1 MKKPTLVDRYGHPVK
16 RTELKKEHAAAQTV
30 GVRSPIAGHPA
41 ANIDPNRMAS
51 ILREAESGQPL
62 PFLELAEVMEERD
75 PHYAAVLGTRKR
87 SVSQI
92 DITVEAASDEPHHVA
107 HADMVRDWL
116 KRDELSDEIFHMMDA
131 VGKGF
136 SITEI
141 IWDTSTG
148 QWQPQR
154 LEHRDPR
161 WFTFDRVDLR
171 TPLLRTENGDVPLQ
185 PFKYINTVISA
196 KSGLGIRGGIARI
209 AAWGWMFKM
218 FTQRDWAIFTQN
230 FGQPIR
236 VGKYQAG
243 ATQEDKD
250 TLFRAVQ
257 NIAGDCA
264 AIMPSSMDI
273 EFIESKITG
282 SSLSLYKERA
292 DWLDQQISKAVLGQT
307 TTTDAI
313 SGGHAVSQ
321 EHRQVQEDIERAD
334 AKAVSG
340 VLNRDLV
347 RPWTDLEFGPQRLY
361 PRVVIARPEQKD
373 VELIVNSVEKLVPL
387 GLKVSN
393 ATMLALLAL
402 PETEAGEELLGAAMP
417 AAPEPVPATQMA
429 LQAAQDG
436 ADSTEEQLAKDA
448 ADIAEAPASAMIDTV
463 RKLLGEVETLEE
475 FRDRLLELD
484 KSMSEADLAEALRLA
499 MVWAELTG
507 ENELV

>member
-1 MKKPTLVDRYGHPVK
+1 MRKPTLLDRYGRPVK
-16 RTELKKEHAAAQTV
+16 RAALKKEHAAAQTV
-30 GVRSPIAGHPA
+30 GVRSPTTGHPA
-41 ANIDPNRMAS
+41 ANIDPTRMAS

-62 PFLELAEVMEERD
+62 QFLELAEVMEERD

-92 DITVEAASDEPHHVA
+92 DITVDAASDEPHHAA

-154 LEHRDPR
+154 LEHRDQR

-171 TPLLRTENGDVPLQ
+171 TPLLRTENGYEPLQ

-196 KSGLGIRGGIARI
+196 KSGLPIRGGTSRI
-209 AAWGWMFKM
+209 GAWGWMFKM

-236 VGKYQAG
+236 VGKYQNG
-243 ATQEDKD
+243 ATEEDKE

-264 AIMPSSMDI
+264 AIMPASMDI
-273 EFIESKITG
+273 EFIEAVKLG
-282 SSLSLYKERA
+282 SSLSLYTDRSN
-292 DWLDQQISKAVLGQT
+292 WLDQQMSKLVLGQT

-334 AKAVSG
+334 AKVISG
-340 VLNRDLV
+340 TLNRDLV
-347 RPWTDLEFGPQRLY
+347 RPWIDLEFGPQKLY
-361 PRVVIARPEQKD
+361 PRIVIARPEQKD
-373 VELIVNSVEKLVPL
+373 VQLIVESVEKLVPL
-387 GLKVSN
+387 GLKVST
-393 ATMLALLAL
+393 ATMQGLLGL
-402 PETEAGEELLGAAMP
+402 PETEAGEELLGVSAPAPELPMP
-417 AAPEPVPATQMA
+417 APQVS
-429 LQAAQDG
+429 LQAAQSG
-436 ADSTEEQLAKDA
+436 AKTVAEQLAKDA
-448 ADIAEAPASAMIDTV
+448 ADIAEAPATAMIDTV
-463 RKLLGEVETLEE
+463 RKLLGEVKTLEE

-484 KSMSEADLAEALRLA
+484 QSMSEADLAEALRLA

-507 ENELV
+507 ERDLA

>member
-1 MKKPTLVDRYGHPVK
+1 MKLPTLFDRFKRPVK
-16 RTELKKEHAAAQTV
+16 RADLRKEQAAAQTV
-30 GVRSPIAGHPA
+30 GVRSPITGHPA
-41 ANIDPNRMAS
+41 ANIDPMRMAS

-62 PFLELAEVMEERD
+62 QFLELAEVMEERD

-92 DITVEAASDEPHHVA
+92 DITVEAASEEAHHVA

-141 IWDTSTG
+141 IWDTSSG
-148 QWQPQR
+148 QWRPQR
-154 LEHRDPR
+154 LEHRDQR
-161 WFTFDRVDLR
+161 WFAFDRVDLR
-171 TPLLRTENGDVPLQ
+171 TPLLRTETGDQPLQ

-196 KSGLGIRGGIARI
+196 KSGLPIRGGIARI

-236 VGKYQAG
+236 VGKYQNG
-243 ATQEDKD
+243 ATEDDKD

-264 AIMPSSMDI
+264 AIMPASMEI
-273 EFIESKITG
+273 EFVESKITG
-282 SSLSLYKERA
+282 SSLSLYKERS

-307 TTTDAI
+307 TSTDAI

-334 AKAVSG
+334 AKAISG
-340 VLNRDLV
+340 VLNRDLL
-347 RPWTDLEFGPQRLY
+347 RPWIDLEFGPQKLY
-361 PRVVIARPEQKD
+361 PRIVIARPEQKD
-373 VELIVNSVEKLVPL
+373 VKLIVESVEKLVPL
-387 GLKVSN
+387 GLKVSA
-393 ATMLALLAL
+393 ATMQSILGL
-402 PETEAGEELLGAAMP
+402 PEAEAGDELLGAPDPSPDAP
-417 AAPEPVPATQMA
+417 APAPQVS
-429 LQAAQDG
+429 LQAAEDG
-436 ADSTEEQLAKDA
+436 SRSVEDQLSKEA
-448 ADIAEAPASAMIDTV
+448 ADIAEAPVTAMIDTV
-463 RKLLGEVETLEE
+463 RKLLDEVKTLEE
-475 FRDRLLELD
+475 FRGRLLELD
-484 KSMSEADLAEALRLA
+484 KSMDEADLAEALRLA

-507 ENELV
+507 ESELA

>member
-1 MKKPTLVDRYGHPVK
+1 MKLPTLFDRFKRPVK
-16 RTELKKEHAAAQTV
+16 RAELRKEQAASQTV

-41 ANIDPNRMAS
+41 ANIDPTRMAS

-62 PFLELAEVMEERD
+62 QFLELAEVMEERD

-87 SVSQI
+87 SVAQI

-161 WFTFDRVDLR
+161 WFTFDRIDLR
-171 TPLLRTENGDVPLQ
+171 TPLLRTENGYEPLQ
-185 PFKYINTVISA
+185 PYKYINTVISA
-196 KSGLGIRGGIARI
+196 KSGLPIRGGTSRI
-209 AAWGWMFKM
+209 GAWGWMFKM

-236 VGKYQAG
+236 VGKYQVG
-243 ATQEDKD
+243 ATEEDKD

-264 AIMPSSMDI
+264 AIMPASMDI
-273 EFIESKITG
+273 EFIEAMKLG
-282 SSLSLYKERA
+282 SSLSLYKERS
-292 DWLDQQISKAVLGQT
+292 DWLDQQMSKLVLGQT

-334 AKAVSG
+334 AKAISLT
-340 VLNRDLV
+340 LNRDLIK
-347 RPWTDLEFGPQRLY
+347 PWIDLEYGPQKLY
-361 PRVVIARPEQKD
+361 PRLVIARPEQQD
-373 VELIVNSVEKLVPL
+373 VKLIVESVEKLVPL
-387 GLKVSN
+387 GLKVSQ
-393 ATMLALLAL
+393 ATMQSFLGL
-402 PETEAGEELLGAAMP
+402 PDTEAGDELLGAPMP
-417 AAPEPVPATQMA
+417 APTPAAQVS
-429 LQAAQDG
+429 LQAAQTSVE
-436 ADSTEEQLAKDA
+436 AQLAKDA
-448 ADIAEAPASAMIDTV
+448 ADITEAPATAMIDTV
-463 RKLLGEVETLEE
+463 RKLLDEVKTLEE
-475 FRDRLLELD
+475 FQARLLELD
-484 KSMSEADLAEALRLA
+484 KTMSAADLAEALRLA
-499 MVWAELTG
+499 MVWAQLTG
-507 ENELV
+507 ENELA